1 VGHGFVWEL
10 IYMCCIYYLL
20 QYMDLKLTI
29 DCSNVSETPREKTKD
44 WNPTLRKTPHSGLKL
59 GQVVQD
65 PLS

>member
-1 VGHGFVWEL
+1 
-10 IYMCCIYYLL
+10 
-20 QYMDLKLTI
+20 MDLKLTI
-29 DCSNVSETPREKTKD
+29 DCSNVSETPREKTKEWNPT

>member
-1 VGHGFVWEL
+1 
-10 IYMCCIYYLL
+10 
-20 QYMDLKLTI
+20 MDLKLTI